1 MLKKDWDAR
10 NVTTL
15 VGLHACAA
23 ASNILPEQTLGRGL
37 RRMYFG
43 NDTPE
48 TVSVMGT
55 PAFMAFVEGIQR
67 EGVELDQVPMGSGT
81 RREDLLVVEVDTGD
95 TDKDLAAL
103 DSALPRLARRWQREF
118 QHLDKLDALA
128 MACDPPPRRS
138 SPSTRKKPE
147 RSSSKPCW
155 KAPNTTPCC
164 WTTPAWVMAAAWWP
178 SSPGN

>member
-128 MACDPPPRRS
+128 MACDPPPPAAQALQLARNPRDRLQNHVGRR
-138 SPSTRKKPE
+138 R
-147 RSSSKPCW
+147 
-155 KAPNTTPCC
+155 TPHR
-164 WTTPAWVMAAAWWP
+164 AA
-178 SSPGN
+178 GRHRRG